1 MKDLIKFNGFVILC
15 LLSITLV
22 SCDST
27 QNDQTTKEDVINEF
41 QEAIDTAKAYTID
54 EKNQFMQ
61 TIKVKRD
68 NTKVKIN
75 ELKNKLIS
83 MKNAQKKA
91 LEEKLIELDNMQ
103 EVVEQK
109 INSLSAA
116 SEEAYQD
123 LRTGLDSAMVVL
135 ENSLKAANDE
145 YK

>member
-15 LLSITLV
+15 LLSIALV